1 MSSTPAEVEEYGKTT
16 MQVECKMALNY
27 LTEMKKAI
35 LEDRINGCSYLN
47 RLFVKSCW

>member
-1 MSSTPAEVEEYGKTT
+1 MEKLLCKSSA
-16 MQVECKMALNY
+16 KMALNY

-35 LEDRINGCSYLN
+35 LEDRIDGCSYLN